1 MTVLVPFVVNA
12 GLNFVLG
19 LLIAY
24 FLGPAEFGRYA
35 IGAAIIVLVNTALLD
50 WLRQSAVRFYS
61 QTTRETQPEIRA
73 TLDLLVAGISV
84 TLAGLLVIAVVVGID
99 FRLPAML
106 LSASVLGGIG
116 AGLFDYHGAIARA
129 RYLDAA
135 YAKLIIVKNL
145 LALVL
150 MVGGA
155 WLTRDPT
162 VVLLGGLLSVAVA
175 LLAVRRALA
184 DAPLSFAGA
193 RKNLAWSFLVY
204 AVPLVAGNA
213 LYSLMPLA
221 NRSLLA
227 SAYGFAEAGYF
238 SLASDMGLR
247 LFGTLGATLEIV
259 LLREVIRLDEA
270 RGRRAALRQIARN
283 IVVVLM
289 VALPAAVGFF
299 LVLPAFERLVVPP
312 SFQGRFAAY
321 MALLLPGFVALTIF
335 QAALYPVFLL
345 GKRTGIATLAA
356 ALALALNLAIVFGP
370 AVVARQ
376 LVQAGQQIMAGPH
389 VFAVAQSAGFV
400 LALAVTSVAALRALP
415 IWPPLRDCAGVV
427 LAVAL
432 MALAIWP
439 LSGRFPAAVELALQ
453 VGLGAAVYGGVLL
466 ALDVMHGR
474 SRLLLWRAAR
484 RGRGTSKGG
493 TTR

>member
-1 MTVLVPFVVNA
+1 M
-12 GLNFVLG
+12 
-19 LLIAY
+19 
-24 FLGPAEFGRYA
+24 
-35 IGAAIIVLVNTALLD
+35 
-50 WLRQSAVRFYS
+50 
-61 QTTRETQPEIRA
+61 
-73 TLDLLVAGISV
+73 
-84 TLAGLLVIAVVVGID
+84 
-99 FRLPAML
+99 
-106 LSASVLGGIG
+106 
-116 AGLFDYHGAIARA
+116 
-129 RYLDAA
+129 
-135 YAKLIIVKNL
+135 
-145 LALVL
+145 
-150 MVGGA
+150 
-155 WLTRDPT
+155 
-162 VVLLGGLLSVAVA
+162 
-175 LLAVRRALA
+175 
-184 DAPLSFAGA
+184 
-193 RKNLAWSFLVY
+193 VY
-204 AVPLVAGNA
+204 ALPLVAGNA
-213 LYSLMPLA
+213 LYSLMPLS

-227 SAYGFAEAGYF
+227 SAHGFAEAGYF

-299 LVLPAFERLVVPP
+299 LVLPAFERLIVPP
-312 SFQGRFAAY
+312 SFQGRFAGY
-321 MALLLPGFVALTIF
+321 MAVLIPGFVALTIF

-356 ALALALNLAIVFGP
+356 ALGLALNLAIVFGP
-370 AVVARQ
+370 ALVV
-376 LVQAGQQIMAGPH
+376 GQEVFVGPRL
-389 VFAVAQSAGFV
+389 FAVAQSAGFV
-400 LALAVTSVAALRALP
+400 LALAVTAVAALRALP
-415 IWPPLRDCAGVV
+415 VWPPLRDCAGVV

-466 ALDVMHGR
+466 AGNVMHGR

-484 RGRGTSKGG
+484 RSRSTSKGG